1 MYVRIVDEW
10 SFTDNSD
17 DRPELVASA
26 ASANLGPLVDRY
38 IPCGNWQL
46 GSDKRAKVRCS
57 GTRGTAG
64 LVNTMAQLSAP
75 VRPTA
80 ARCRASTSTRGAGMV
95 NWVDGVRLGS
105 ASRSAQA
112 GWLG

>member
-57 GTRGTAG
+57 GTR
-64 LVNTMAQLSAP
+64 
-75 VRPTA
+75 VR
-80 ARCRASTSTRGAGMV
+80 SWGALRPKLRETGGAEV
-95 NWVDGVRLGS
+95 AVEGKCLRD
-105 ASRSAQA
+105 A
-112 GWLG
+112 